1 MNKVNTFPALTAPHT
16 LNLLSNLPITG
27 KAALVADSGKKN
39 LAKET
44 ARSYLNY
51 LSYYQEIHLI

>member
-39 LAKET
+39 LAKE
-44 ARSYLNY
+44 SQGL
-51 LSYYQEIHLI
+51 